1 MSLGLLGKK
10 LGMTQIFDKDGKI
23 TGVTVIEAG
32 PCYVVK
38 NMTEEENG
46 YRAAQIGYK
55 PVKESKLNKPLLG
68 HLKKNGVQPL
78 KHLHEFTLNKDET
91 AEVGSQLKIDTLFKS
106 GDFVDITG
114 KSRGKGFAGVVKLY
128 HFKGGKETR
137 GSNFHR
143 APGSIGANTFP
154 GRVWK
159 GKKLPKHMGNVK
171 VTSIGL
177 YIVQVDLEHNLL
189 MVKGSVSGAP
199 GGLVVIK
206 KSTRDKKV
214 KLTQKN
220 IEEKKGK
227 KPSTKK

>member
-38 NMTEEENG
+38 NITEEKDG
-46 YRAAQIGYK
+46 YKAVQVGYK
-55 PVKESKLNKPLLG
+55 PVKESKLDKPQLG
-68 HLKKNGVQPL
+68 HLKKSGVQPL
-78 KHLHEFTLNKDET
+78 KHLHEFILNKDET
-91 AEVGSQLKIDTLFKS
+91 AEVGSQLKIDNLFKS
-106 GDFVDITG
+106 GDFVDIVG
-114 KSRGKGFAGVVKLY
+114 KSRGKGFAGVVKRY
-128 HFKGGKETR
+128 HFKGGKESR

-159 GKKLPKHMGNVK
+159 GKKLPGHMGDAK

-177 YIVQVDLEHNLL
+177 YIVQVDLENNFI
-189 MVKGSVSGAP
+189 MVKGSVAGAP
-199 GGLVVIK
+199 GGLVIIQ
-206 KSTRDKKV
+206 KSKRDKKV

-220 IEEKKGK
+220 IEDKKGK
-227 KPSTKK
+227 KPTVKK